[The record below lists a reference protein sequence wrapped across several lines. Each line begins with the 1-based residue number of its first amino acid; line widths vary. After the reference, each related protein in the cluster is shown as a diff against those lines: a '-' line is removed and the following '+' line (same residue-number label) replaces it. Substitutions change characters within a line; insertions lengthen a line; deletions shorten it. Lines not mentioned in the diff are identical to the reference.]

1 MDENLPRD
9 AEISGPEVEE
19 CPPGEELMPL
29 EEEKEEG
36 SGSEGV
42 PGDEGSV
49 SGQDVTDVDLQCPKE
64 EDTTSLMG
72 DSGYKTG
79 RYLLVR
85 RAECFDK
92 AQVSGLWLR
101 LGTGTDRRHISMCQR
116 CWVGRRSCIVLCS
129 AVF

>member
-9 AEISGPEVEE
+9 AEISGPEVEG

-29 EEEKEEG
+29 EEEQEEG
-36 SGSEGV
+36 SGSEGA
-42 PGDEGSV
+42 PEDEGAV

-64 EDTTSLMG
+64 ENTTSLMI
-72 DSGYKTG
+72 DSGCKTC
-79 RYLLVR
+79 RYLLIR
-85 RAECFDK
+85 NTECFGR

-101 LGTGTDRRHISMCQR
+101 LGAGTDRGHASMCER
-116 CWVGRRSCIVLCS
+116 CWVGRGSCTELCS